1 MSVAPVPDRPGMRG
15 LGGIAGRASSY
26 GVVVWIC
33 AGVIVVAAFVALFGP
48 MIAPYDPNQLDLSLQ
63 YVGPTGGHLLGYD
76 GNGRDLLSRLFVGAR
91 TSILG
96 PVAVV
101 LLSMAIGAGL
111 AVAASWRR
119 GWFDSATSAGL
130 DVLFAF
136 PAILLAVM
144 SAAVF
149 GPSLT
154 AAAIALSVAYT
165 PYVARVVRSA
175 ALRERAQPYIA
186 ALEVQG
192 LSGFRICMRHLIPN
206 VMPLIVAQGTIIFG
220 WAMVDL
226 AAISFIGLGVQPPQ
240 PDWGVMVSEGQT
252 GVVAGYPAES
262 LAAGLSIV
270 FIVVAVNVLG
280 ERLYAR
286 AEERR

>member
-1 MSVAPVPDRPGMRG
+1 MSVAPVPERPGMRG
-15 LGGIAGRASSY
+15 LGGLAGRASGY
-26 GVVVWIC
+26 GVVIWIC
-33 AGVIVVAAFVALFGP
+33 ATVIALAAVVAVFGSL
-48 MIAPYDPNQLDLSLQ
+48 IAPYDPNALDLSLQ

-76 GNGRDLLSRLFVGAR
+76 GNGRDLLSRLLVGAR

-96 PVAVV
+96 PLAVV
-101 LLSMAIGAGL
+101 LLSMIIGAGL

-136 PAILLAVM
+136 PAILLAVL

-192 LSGFRICMRHLIPN
+192 LSGFRICVRHLIPN

-240 PDWGVMVSEGQT
+240 PDWGVMVAEGQT
-252 GVVAGYPAES
+252 GVISGYPAES

-270 FIVVAVNVLG
+270 FVVVAVNVLG